1 MTTEFREMVVVS
13 ISHVDPPNEP
23 SATSLFAIISSIDR
37 LPSSRSTEKLLER
50 VSGSQHDV
58 WPHSL
63 QQGLQLHKSRHGPG
77 PHQYFRHCRSWQQ
90 SSAVGAR
97 IRATVFLCNS
107 SCDDCVA
114 GHSATDVRNAA
125 Q

>member
-1 MTTEFREMVVVS
+1 MVVVS

-77 PHQYFRHCRSWQQ
+77 PHQYFRHVGLDAARVVGLDAALPLLVTLTMTGYCLH
-90 SSAVGAR
+90 SSMHVHAR
-97 IRATVFLCNS
+97 TTS
-107 SCDDCVA
+107 
-114 GHSATDVRNAA
+114 HSAP
-125 Q
+125 